1 MITFN
6 TDNKNRLAITITA
19 LVLLAL
25 LWLIFGH
32 TSEHVWSSPL
42 FFVLFVAT
50 IVALTNNWINH
61 LRNQLFDGDL
71 ALTIVVFILFF
82 VFANIEMGVWQ
93 ASVET
98 LFNILNIIRWIIVV
112 GYIGLAIFTIIRTVI
127 EQQS

>member
-32 TSEHVWSSPL
+32 TSEHIWSSPL

-50 IVALTNNWINH
+50 IVALTNNWISH
-61 LRNQLFDGDL
+61 LRDQSFDRDL
-71 ALTIVVFILFF
+71 ALTLVVFIIFF

-93 ASVET
+93 TSVEG
-98 LFNILNIIRWIIVV
+98 LYNILNIIRWIIVV

-127 EQQS
+127 EQ